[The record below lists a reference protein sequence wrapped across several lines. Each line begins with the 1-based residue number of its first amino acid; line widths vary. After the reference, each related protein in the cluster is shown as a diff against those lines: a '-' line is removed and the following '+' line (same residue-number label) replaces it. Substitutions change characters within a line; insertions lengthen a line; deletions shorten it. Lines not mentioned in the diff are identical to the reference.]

1 MASSDR
7 LSQLQDHVNYLASL
21 FCDATGVL
29 QSTVKPSKFE
39 NFAEQIDRG
48 YDQNQPLD
56 PNQQQQ
62 QQQQSGQEGEQDM
75 KKTFSELIT
84 NTAKQIDELIDSLPD
99 DEDGN
104 IALQAEQMRQLEYE
118 NMVATRQLEHV
129 TQCAELLLQ
138 QIQDKLSRITE
149 SELSN
154 QRVEKD

>member
-1 MASSDR
+1 MASTDR

-29 QSTVKPSKFE
+29 QSTAKPSKFE

-48 YDQNQPLD
+48 YDVPLN

-62 QQQQSGQEGEQDM
+62 QQPTQPEQETEQDM
-75 KKTFSELIT
+75 KKTFAELIT

-99 DEDGN
+99 DEEGN
-104 IALQAEQMRQLEYE
+104 TAIQAEQMRQLEYE
-118 NMVATRQLEHV
+118 NLLATRQLEHV

-138 QIQDKLSRITE
+138 QIQDKLSKITE

-154 QRVEKD
+154 QRVEKN